1 MVHSA
6 GLAVIYKDKILLVH
20 PNNARWTNSYSIPKG
35 HVELGETSLEA
46 AIRETKEE
54 VGIEFHINTIIGP
67 ERELFYIKQKTG
79 KPWKKLSYFIVRIED
94 LSQIGLTS
102 ELVPKEQLQ
111 AIEVDWAGF
120 VTFEEAKRRMIP
132 ALLKIIENV

>member
-6 GLAVIYKDKILLVH
+6 GLAVIYKEKILLVH
-20 PNNARWTNSYSIPKG
+20 PKNARWTNSYSIPKG
-35 HVELGETSLEA
+35 HLELGETSLEA

-54 VGIEFHINTIIGP
+54 VGIEFHINTVPGP

-79 KPWKKLSYFIVRIED
+79 NPWKKLSYYVVHIDTLE
-94 LSQIGLTS
+94 QIGLSS
-102 ELVPKEQLQ
+102 EIVPKEQLQ

-120 VTFEEAKRRMIP
+120 VPFEEAKKRMIP
-132 ALLKIIENV
+132 ALLKIIDNV